1 MLRTWCVLIGLGLL
15 GACAKSKPDVLKEF
29 PPPRLAKEVA
39 EPTASVY
46 ASPAECTA
54 SWRLVGRK
62 HHVTYQVPGTGQF
75 RLRGESWVPVAGE
88 VTFNVDRA
96 QPPLPSRVDS
106 ALRTRDASGGWS
118 WRVVQSHG
126 AHTGLHSAVD
136 EEAPRST
143 PDVRVV
149 GEVELNA
156 VRTRQ
161 SHVVS
166 SKLTKSGDA
175 ATLETKLRLDLAAH
189 HVRGLTIDE
198 APVQRAEMHIRCR
211 LSTPVDAD

>member
-1 MLRTWCVLIGLGLL
+1 VEAVLRTWCVLIGVGLL

-29 PPPRLAKEVA
+29 PPPRLAKEIA

-54 SWRLVGRK
+54 TWRLIGRK
-62 HHVTYQVPGTGQF
+62 HRLTYQVPGSGQF
-75 RLRGESWVPVAGE
+75 RVRGESLVPVSGE
-88 VTFNVDRA
+88 VRFDVTGAEPR
-96 QPPLPSRVDS
+96 LPSQVDS
-106 ALRTRDASGGWS
+106 ALRSRDASGGWS
-118 WRVVQSHG
+118 WRVVQSNPRQ
-126 AHTGLHSAVD
+126 ASFD
-136 EEAPRST
+136 DEAPRSN

-149 GEVELNA
+149 SEVELNA

-166 SKLTKSGDA
+166 SKLTKAGDA
-175 ATLETKLRLDLAAH
+175 ATLETTLRLDLSAH
-189 HVRGLTIDE
+189 HVRGLMVDE
-198 APVQRAEMHIRCR
+198 TPVQRAEMLIRCR